1 MTSSLS
7 GICNMIYS
15 NEFFVVNK
23 LLKKCWQHA
32 YNHISP
38 FYILECFMLWF
49 GWQTICSNHYVTQDL
64 RASVLI
70 IACLSPFLGLGY
82 LPYIHYSYPLAFTDS
97 LVSTMRS
104 HAVLCFFQWE
114 TWHSLKNEK
123 ENYFKYKTW
132 YWRQKSETCTLWWK
146 HLKSIV
152 LIVEILKVLH
162 VLTEH
167 ILHQSLHKLIVII
180 TIYHLLLHHLSKYC
194 YHSFDMV

>member
-1 MTSSLS
+1 
-7 GICNMIYS
+7 MIYS

-49 GWQTICSNHYVTQDL
+49 GWQTTCSNHYVTQDL

-132 YWRQKSETCTLWWK
+132 YWRQKKWNMYTLVK
-146 HLKSIV
+146 TFKINSPNCGKIKSITC
-152 LIVEILKVLH
+152 INWTH
-162 VLTEH
+162 T
-167 ILHQSLHKLIVII
+167 SSI
-180 TIYHLLLHHLSKYC
+180 TS
-194 YHSFDMV
+194 

>member
-1 MTSSLS
+1 
-7 GICNMIYS
+7 MIYS

-49 GWQTICSNHYVTQDL
+49 GWQTTCSNHYVTRDL

-162 VLTEH
+162 VLTKH
-167 ILHQSLHKLIVII
+167 ILHHSLDQIIVII
-180 TIYHLLLHHLSKYC
+180 IMTCIICGYIICQRIVTTVLTWCNIVL
-194 YHSFDMV
+194 

>member
-1 MTSSLS
+1 MHTTTSALF
-7 GICNMIYS
+7 IYWNVS
-15 NEFFVVNK
+15 CFGLDDK
-23 LLKKCWQHA
+23 QHA
-32 YNHISP
+32 VIIMSP
-38 FYILECFMLWF
+38 EILEPVFWLLPV
-49 GWQTICSNHYVTQDL
+49 YL
-64 RASVLI
+64 
-70 IACLSPFLGLGY
+70 PFLD
-82 LPYIHYSYPLAFTDS
+82 YIHYSYPLAFTDS

-152 LIVEILKVLH
+152 LIVEKLKVLH

-180 TIYHLLLHHLSKYC
+180 IIYHLLLHHLSKNC
-194 YHSFDMV
+194 YHSLIWHGVI

>member
-1 MTSSLS
+1 MTSSLR
-7 GICNMIYS
+7 GNCNMNYS
-15 NEFFVVNK
+15 NEFFVINK

-38 FYILECFMLWF
+38 FYILECFTLWF
-49 GWQTICSNHYVTQDL
+49 GSRTSCSNHYVTRDL
-64 RASVLI
+64 RASVLF

-123 ENYFKYKTW
+123 
-132 YWRQKSETCTLWWK
+132 
-146 HLKSIV
+146 
-152 LIVEILKVLH
+152 
-162 VLTEH
+162 
-167 ILHQSLHKLIVII
+167 II
-180 TIYHLLLHHLSKYC
+180 TLSIKHDIGDKKVKHVHFGENISIQINSPKY
-194 YHSFDMV
+194 